1 MLLQVQAFIQLTCFR
16 NLMNRTWYEKE
27 ITAETVQRTGTDC
40 YEWLARNKKQAGTSA
55 IFLLL
60 YSFIRTL
67 PPVTDYLSFLK
78 WLECTR
84 TIWLHIELN
93 KVIPVP
99 NFMIHFLDSLV
110 QRWKEL
116 KLEFKE
122 RISITINWLE
132 FEIKWIKFL
141 IHFINWTNGTYCTM

>member
-1 MLLQVQAFIQLTCFR
+1 
-16 NLMNRTWYEKE
+16 MNRTWYEKE

-78 WLECTR
+78 
-84 TIWLHIELN
+84 
-93 KVIPVP
+93 
-99 NFMIHFLDSLV
+99 
-110 QRWKEL
+110 
-116 KLEFKE
+116 
-122 RISITINWLE
+122 
-132 FEIKWIKFL
+132 
-141 IHFINWTNGTYCTM
+141 